1 MECSELRELLLPL
14 LSSSSSEQAASSAA
28 AATEEVQGT
37 EAAPVVDDAAAAA
50 PTIEDIGLLL
60 KKYNMNSKLDVWK
73 STVWDADRA
82 PPREYTSYQG
92 QKIVTPPDSHIGNCT
107 DGTLWY
113 YRLNTEVEKEMTD
126 EETKAYEKQAKR
138 AERSKKGAAGRR
150 EESGVKITVAATA
163 AATAAAAGQ
172 PEQPP
177 PLVGVPL
184 PDSAGSASQG

>member
-14 LSSSSSEQAASSAA
+14 LSSSEQAASA
-28 AATEEVQGT
+28 AATEEVQGE
-37 EAAPVVDDAAAAA
+37 EAAPVVDDAAAA

-163 AATAAAAGQ
+163 AATAAAAAAAGQ
-172 PEQPP
+172 PEQP